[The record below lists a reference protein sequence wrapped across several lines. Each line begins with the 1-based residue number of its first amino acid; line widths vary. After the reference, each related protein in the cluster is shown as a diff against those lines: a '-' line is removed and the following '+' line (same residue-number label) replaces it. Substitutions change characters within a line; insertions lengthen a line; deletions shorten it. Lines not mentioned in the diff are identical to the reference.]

1 MVHAAPNKLEAR
13 FCQELSK
20 QLSLHRVV
28 LLFDPAEQ
36 LRSLLDA
43 LAIEADPAAV
53 RQAFLAQW
61 PAGTDAHASY
71 FERIEGGPDYQL
83 HQVIRRED

>member
-1 MVHAAPNKLEAR
+1 MVQAAPNKLEAR

-43 LAIEADPAAV
+43 WSGARCPSTRV
-53 RQAFLAQW
+53 SRV
-61 PAGTDAHASY
+61 TS
-71 FERIEGGPDYQL
+71 
-83 HQVIRRED
+83 